1 MQTRRNWL
9 PVLGW
14 LAATSTSVVLA
25 SVAMLP
31 VFRTATPNES
41 ALVSLDQLRDTGSP
55 APASLPAVPP
65 GPVPSAAPTSAAPGT
80 VTPTPAA
87 PTRTRTTAP
96 PERTIDP
103 ARPPAPT
110 TTAPV
115 ETTVEDGWTVTT
127 GGDGLR
133 TYTRSFRVEGGT
145 TVIRMVADKV
155 TLITATPSD
164 GFSVATV
171 QNEPDNLAVYFNQ
184 PGRSFIIHAV
194 WHNDRPF
201 AEVSQVGA

>member
-1 MQTRRNWL
+1 M
-9 PVLGW
+9 LGW
-14 LAATSTSVVLA
+14 IAATSTSVVLA

-31 VFRTATPNES
+31 VLRTATPDES
-41 ALVSLDQLRDTGSP
+41 SLVSLDQLRDTGSP
-55 APASLPAVPP
+55 APPSLPAVPP
-65 GPVPSAAPTSAAPGT
+65 GPSPSVTRTSAAPGT
-80 VTPTPAA
+80 VTPTPPA
-87 PTRTRTTAP
+87 PTRTRTIEP
-96 PERTIDP
+96 PPATIDP
-103 ARPPAPT
+103 ARPPAPAP
-110 TTAPV
+110 TTATAATV

-127 GGDGLR
+127 GSDGVR

-145 TVIRMVADKV
+145 TVIRMTEDKV

-201 AEVSQVGA
+201 AEVSKIGA